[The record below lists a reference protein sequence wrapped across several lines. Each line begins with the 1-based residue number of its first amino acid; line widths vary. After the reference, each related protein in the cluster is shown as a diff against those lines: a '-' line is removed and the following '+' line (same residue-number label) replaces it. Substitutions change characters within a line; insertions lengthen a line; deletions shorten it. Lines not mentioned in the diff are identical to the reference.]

1 MEGVHEN
8 NVVLYEWFKEFLS
21 MNELHMHVLLSF
33 SIEIV
38 MNTLNL
44 ILKRESTFCTTLL

>member
-8 NVVLYEWFKEFLS
+8 NIVLYEWFKEFLS
-21 MNELHMHVLLSF
+21 MNELNMHVLLSF
-33 SIEIV
+33 SIELV

-44 ILKRESTFCTTLL
+44 ILKRESTLCTTLL